1 MATQL
6 DRDQEHEFDSEAFQ
20 QSLFPYYREFLREFK
35 KTTRSHALFHI
46 GFASLFLAEFF
57 CLFSFFSFLTQ
68 PTIMAFSIGIFF
80 LSCLSYCILYFYLQ
94 TKKPE
99 QLENLLESF
108 LNSCKNLITIPSSD
122 PEFHLSNAHALLRL
136 ASYLQ
141 DFEKHYYLPSKGF
154 KSMRTVFLKLG
165 IYFHSLDIFK
175 MRHLLIVSAI
185 EEHMHQIRHTPTD
198 FELHTSLA
206 SSYVTLSKLYLQQKK
221 RIENQKAR
229 SKAKRWKELLNQQFR
244 KAANQ
249 ALEEFNILCSF
260 SPDDPWIHAQ
270 LAQTY
275 QDLQMPEEEI
285 EQYETLRRLRP
296 NDLEILLRLGILYFQ
311 QGQNAQGLKIYEEL
325 KEENFQKAEDLMA
338 YYGSYQVQSSFE
350 EML

>member
-6 DRDQEHEFDSEAFQ
+6 DQDREYEFDSEAFQ
-20 QSLFPYYREFLREFK
+20 QNLFPFYRTFLRQFK

-46 GFASLFLAEFF
+46 GFVSLFLTEFF
-57 CLFSFFSFLTQ
+57 CFFSFFSFMTQ
-68 PTIMAFSIGIFF
+68 LETMAFSIGIFF
-80 LSCLSYCILYFYLQ
+80 LSCFSYCILYFYLQ

-99 QLENLLESF
+99 QFGNLLESF
-108 LNSCKNLITIPSSD
+108 LYSCKNLISIPSVD
-122 PEFHLSNAHALLRL
+122 PEFHLSIAHALLKL

-141 DFEKHYYLPSKGF
+141 DFEKHYYLPSKSF
-154 KSMRTVFLKLG
+154 KSMRNSFLKLG
-165 IYFHSLDIFK
+165 IYFHSMDVFR
-175 MRHLLIVSAI
+175 MRHLLIVAAI

-206 SSYVTLSKLYLQQKK
+206 SSYVTLSKLYLQQKNI
-221 RIENQKAR
+221 IENQKMSSKVKR
-229 SKAKRWKELLNQQFR
+229 SKELLDQQFR
-244 KAANQ
+244 KAAGQ

-275 QDLQMPEEEI
+275 QDLQMPKEEI
-285 EQYETLRRLRP
+285 EQYEILHKLRP
-296 NDLEILLRLGILYFQ
+296 NDLETLLRLGILYFQ
-311 QGQNAQGLKIYEEL
+311 MGQNAQGLKIYEEL
-325 KEENFQKAEDLMA
+325 KKENFQKAEDLMA
-338 YYGSYQVQSSFE
+338 YYGSYRIQSSFE